1 MYCTVDEVLQ
11 AVSIEPMDLG
21 LEDDQDLENGLSAEE
36 KLNNLIEDWIK
47 EVTSEINIRL
57 GAEVPTDHEAYA
69 GIKGLV
75 KRKCGDLISLAL
87 QKQNSPVVQIDD
99 FAVDIVDS
107 STIFKN
113 LDKELRPYKKVIDS
127 KEDGEDTAPE
137 IFIAGVD
144 VDV

>member
-11 AVSIEPMDLG
+11 TVSLDPMDLG
-21 LEDDQDLENGLSAEE
+21 LEDDQELTAEQ
-36 KLNNLIEDWIK
+36 KLNNLVESWIK
-47 EVTSEINIRL
+47 EVTSEVNIRL
-57 GAEVPTDHEAYA
+57 GDQIPQDHEAYA

-75 KRKCGDLISLAL
+75 KRKCSDLISLAY
-87 QKQNSPVVQIDD
+87 QQNTNPIVQIDD

-107 STIFKN
+107 SQVFKN

-127 KEDGEDTAPE
+127 TEDEADTTPE